1 MIVALFAAASGFEGK
16 GKDGQ
21 GTASDLWPVFL
32 DKIAT
37 LLGAEGICLQVV
49 DEGRLSQSWQRG
61 SAMGMP
67 DITALNRMRS
77 ERVYSHADLPG
88 SERLGPDQFLR
99 TLRWA
104 TGPDSFAVLVLQ
116 RQGRDFRATHAA
128 QLSRLAPYLGP
139 AMAGWLALGRERSCA
154 ALERR
159 MTQGLGA
166 FWLLLSASGR
176 VIDTAPGLQERLAT
190 VPALRLQPDGW
201 LTFAD
206 AATAQAFR
214 RALAEM
220 QTKPEAVPVVD
231 LSREPPAQ
239 MVFLPDRMARTGELI
254 ALMRLGPRVRTLPV
268 NLMVRH
274 FNMTRSEAHLA
285 MLLCDGFTL
294 RAAAEELGWT
304 IETARSCSKQ
314 IFSRIGVNGQS
325 GILRKVFVSAVLLG
339 SDVRGGRIVR

>member
-21 GTASDLWPVFL
+21 GTASDLWPAFL
-32 DKIAT
+32 DKTAT

-49 DEGRLSQSWQRG
+49 GEGRLVQLWQRG
-61 SAMGMP
+61 AAIGMP
-67 DITALNRMRS
+67 EITALNRMRN

-88 SERLGPDQFLR
+88 SEWLGPDQFLR

-116 RQGRDFRATHAA
+116 RQGRDFRAAHAA

-139 AMAGWLALGRERSCA
+139 AMAGWLSLGRERSCR

-159 MTQGLGA
+159 MTQDLGA
-166 FWLLLSASGR
+166 FWLLLGASGR

-190 VPALRLQPDGW
+190 VPALRLQPNGW
-201 LTFAD
+201 LAFAD

-214 RALAEM
+214 RAVSEV
-220 QTKPEAVPVVD
+220 QIGPEAVAVVE
-231 LSREPPAQ
+231 LSRDPPAQ
-239 MVFLPDRMARTGELI
+239 MMIRADGMAGSGERV
-254 ALMRLGPRVRTLPV
+254 ALLRLAPPVRSLSID
-268 NLMVRH
+268 LLARH
-274 FNMTRSEAHLA
+274 FGLRRSEAHLA
-285 MLLCDGFTL
+285 ILLCDGFTL
-294 RAAAEELGWT
+294 RTAAEELGWT

-314 IFSRIGVNGQS
+314 LFQRIGVNAQS
-325 GILRKVFVSAVLLG
+325 GVLRKVFGSAVWFA
-339 SDVRGGRIVR
+339 

>member
-1 MIVALFAAASGFEGK
+1 M
-16 GKDGQ
+16 
-21 GTASDLWPVFL
+21 
-32 DKIAT
+32 
-37 LLGAEGICLQVV
+37 
-49 DEGRLSQSWQRG
+49 
-61 SAMGMP
+61 
-67 DITALNRMRS
+67 
-77 ERVYSHADLPG
+77 PG

-116 RQGRDFRATHAA
+116 RQSRDFRAAHAA
-128 QLSRLAPYLGP
+128 QLSRLAPYLAP

-159 MTQGLGA
+159 ITQDLGA
-166 FWLLLSASGR
+166 FWLLLSVSGR

-190 VPALRLQPDGW
+190 VPALRLQPNGW
-201 LTFAD
+201 LAFAD

-220 QTKPEAVPVVD
+220 QAKPEAVAVVD

-254 ALMRLGPRVRTLPV
+254 ALMRLGPLVRTLPV
-268 NLMVRH
+268 DLMVRH
-274 FNMTRSEAHLA
+274 FGIRRSEAHLA
-285 MLLCDGFTL
+285 MLLSDGFTL
-294 RAAAEELGWT
+294 RAAAGELGWT

-314 IFSRIGVNGQS
+314 IFSRIGVNGQP
-325 GILRKVFVSAVLLG
+325 GILRKVLGSAVWLR
-339 SDVRGGRIVR
+339 SDAGGGRIVR